1 MNTRLV
7 DHNIKEEIRINGPEY
22 LLNVKK
28 MYGDNVYLNS
38 SEAGLTECKDYLF
51 AFSPEFA
58 NQIYI
63 KQYKNFIKSGGWH
76 IIRKALGNGLLT
88 SEEPIHL
95 KHRKIL
101 NSAFHVNKI
110 DSYLHKSLLIIKEE
124 TDKWLDKEHVD
135 ISDEMFS
142 LSYKVLT
149 NTIFNDD
156 MLEESDDLK
165 TIFFQILQKTSHGEY
180 SSPSNFQEISEKLNT
195 LMLKVIKTRIE
206 NEREEKDFIDLLIMA
221 SIENENISLQDISD
235 EVITMLLAGHET
247 TANTLSWCIAHMTQD
262 KDYWDLLMEES
273 GKIDYEGS
281 LVHCIKDW
289 DVSKFAINEALR
301 LYPPVWFSPRKAI
314 VDTIVGDFL
323 IKAGTNVILSSF
335 VTHRNDQYFND
346 PNSFIPTRW
355 AGGLEESLPEGAY
368 FPFHLGPR
376 KCIGY
381 QFAMAQAQMTIVEMA
396 SKMRIE
402 LVGDFPKGLPIA
414 TYRPKGKVTVKILK
428 RNNKDNSRNSMG

>member
-1 MNTRLV
+1 MNNMKEDLR
-7 DHNIKEEIRINGPEY
+7 IKGPKY
-22 LLNVKK
+22 LLDIKK
-28 MYGDNVYLNS
+28 MYGDNFYLKS
-38 SEAGLTECKDYLF
+38 SEMGSIEYKEYLF

-58 NQIYI
+58 NEIYI

-95 KHRKIL
+95 SHRRIL
-101 NSAFHVNKI
+101 NPAFHINKI
-110 DSYLHKSLLIIKEE
+110 DSYLNKSFLIIKEE
-124 TDKWLDKEHVD
+124 TDKWLDREYID
-135 ISDEMFS
+135 LSDEMFS

-165 TIFFQILQKTSHGEY
+165 TIFFQILEKTSHGEH

-195 LMLKVIKTRIE
+195 LMSKVIKNRIE

-221 SIENENISLQDISD
+221 STEDENISLQDISD

-262 KDYWDLLMEES
+262 KDYWELLMEES
-273 GKIDYEGS
+273 RKINYDGS
-281 LVHCIKDW
+281 LVHSIRDW

-301 LYPPVWFSPRKAI
+301 LYPPVWFSPRKAL
-314 VDTIVGDFL
+314 VDTKVGDFL
-323 IKAGTNVILSSF
+323 IRAGTNVILSSF
-335 VTHRNDQYFND
+335 VTHRSDQYFNNPD
-346 PNSFIPTRW
+346 EFIPMRW

-381 QFAMAQAQMTIVEMA
+381 QFAMAQAQMTLIEMA
-396 SKMRIE
+396 SKMQIE

-414 TYRPKGKVTVKILK
+414 TYRPEGKVTIRISK
-428 RNNKDNSRNSMG
+428 RNHQDNSRNGII